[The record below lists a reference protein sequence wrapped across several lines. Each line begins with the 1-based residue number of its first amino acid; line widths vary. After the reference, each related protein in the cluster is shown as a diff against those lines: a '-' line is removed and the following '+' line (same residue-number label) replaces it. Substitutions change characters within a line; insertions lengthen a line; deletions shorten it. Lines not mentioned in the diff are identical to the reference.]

1 MSSPFPTSTYAARLD
16 AVTALLDRA
25 DAPSAAV
32 LTPGPDLQFLLA
44 SDIDTHERFSA
55 LVVTADTRRIV
66 VPAVD
71 AAALRAGV
79 TGELGV
85 EIVPWTDGEDP
96 VDLLQLPAQG
106 TVAVSGTMT
115 ADHLL
120 NLQGRG
126 VTTVNATTVLREV
139 FMVKDDGEIAELRR
153 AGQAIDTVHLQVP
166 ALLQPGRT
174 EAEVA
179 AELTELILAEHVA
192 VDFVIVGSGP
202 HGADPHHSFSD
213 RVLESGDVV
222 VVDIGGTLDSG
233 YHSDCTRTYVIGEPT
248 KDQQDAYRVLKQAQE
263 AGLNAAKP
271 GVTAAELDG
280 IVRDIIEDAG
290 YGEYFSHRTGHG
302 IGLSGHEEPFIIA
315 GNDLPLQEG
324 MAFSIEPG
332 IYVPGDWGAR
342 IEDIVVL
349 TAEGCEAL
357 NVTSHDLRDT
367 TEATDA
373 SKSSTTGP
381 SA

>member
-1 MSSPFPTSTYAARLD
+1 MHSPFPTDLYRARID
-16 AVTALLDRA
+16 AVADQLADRDLD
-25 DAPSAAV
+25 AAV

-55 LVVTADTRRIV
+55 LVVTPESRRIV
-66 VPAVD
+66 VPGVD
-71 AAALRAGV
+71 AASLRAGV

-96 VDLLQLPAQG
+96 LDLLQLPEKA
-106 TVAVSGTMT
+106 TVAVSGAMT

-120 NLQGRG
+120 NLQSRG

-139 FMVKDDGEIAELRR
+139 FMVKDAGEIDQLRR

-166 ALLQPGRT
+166 AMLQPGRT
-174 EAEVA
+174 EADVA
-179 AELTELILAEHVA
+179 AELTELIRAEHVA

-202 HGADPHHSFSD
+202 HGADPHHRFSD
-213 RVLESGDVV
+213 RVLQVGDVV
-222 VVDIGGTLDSG
+222 VVDIGGTLNSG
-233 YHSDCTRTYVIGEPT
+233 YHSDCTRTYVIGEPSPE
-248 KDQQDAYRVLKQAQE
+248 QQNAYRVLQQAQE
-263 AGLNAAKP
+263 AGLAAAKP
-271 GVTAAELDG
+271 GVTAAELDSL
-280 IVRDIIEDAG
+280 VRDIITDAG
-290 YGEYFSHRTGHG
+290 YGEFYTHRTGHG

-315 GNDLPLQEG
+315 GNDLPLVEG

-349 TAEGCEAL
+349 TAEGCEPL
-357 NVTSHDLRDT
+357 NTTSHALTDT
-367 TEATDA
+367 T
-373 SKSSTTGP
+373 TTGH
-381 SA
+381 